1 MSDKEVDP
9 DVAAAQDFLKN
20 LGAETSST
28 VEVPAVASAAAPAA
42 SAALVEPKPTPKERF
57 DALVNKTSDVLG
69 TAPIG
74 AAAAGA
80 IAGTLARRVPLSPP
94 NFSSADVA
102 QAQAAANAERAGMQ
116 VASEGENAARA
127 AHAATLPALV
137 EQHKF
142 AEANLGTARNALQ
155 DAIAHGQRIGLPG
168 ADTLDVIQGTTP
180 RGPTNPATSPWAR
193 EVGQHLSAKQLSEGF
208 KSGEQTVDKLR
219 AAGQVPGSYLNTV
232 TQAGP
237 YAPTQT
243 GRILVPQAHAA
254 NTSEVAE
261 AAAQKLKA
269 AQTQYIEAMKAKA
282 AAQAALESH
291 GTAPRAVT
299 DAERVA
305 QNAAI
310 NTARA
315 EEAARSAAVGAEG
328 FIPKAG
334 RVISKIPFMGA
345 LSGGAAGLDVLGAI
359 EQEKKGNHARAAVK
373 ALSALGGGIGMVPTP
388 YTRLGGLALQAPEM
402 AWGAYD
408 YLNPPAAGT
417 K

>member
-1 MSDKEVDP
+1 MSEKEVDP
-9 DVAAAQDFLKN
+9 DVKAAQDFLKT
-20 LGAETSST
+20 LG
-28 VEVPAVASAAAPAA
+28 VEAPPAVAAPAA
-42 SAALVEPKPTPKERF
+42 SAASAASTEEPKPKLTPKERF
-57 DALVNKTSDVLG
+57 DALVNKASDVLG
-69 TAPIG
+69 TGTAG
-74 AAAAGA
+74 AATTGA
-80 IAGTLARRVPLSPP
+80 VAGTLARRIPLSPP
-94 NFSSADVA
+94 NFSPADVA

-116 VASEGENAARA
+116 VASEGVEAARA
-127 AHAATLPALV
+127 AHAATLPDLLK
-137 EQHKF
+137 QHQF
-142 AEANLGTARNALQ
+142 AEANLGSARTALE
-155 DAIAHGQRIGLPG
+155 DAVAHGQRIGLPG

-208 KSGEQTVDKLR
+208 KSGEQGVGQLH
-219 AAGQVPGSYLNTV
+219 AAGQVPKSYLSTV
-232 TQAGP
+232 TEAGA

-243 GRILVPQAHAA
+243 GRILVPQAYAA
-254 NTSEVAE
+254 KTSETAE
-261 AAAQKLKA
+261 AAAQKLKT
-269 AQTQYIEAMKAKA
+269 AQAQHTEAMKAKA
-282 AAQAALESH
+282 AAQAALEGH
-291 GTAPRAVT
+291 GAAPRAVT

-315 EEAARSAAVGAEG
+315 EEAARSAAAGAEG
-328 FIPKAG
+328 FLPKAG

-359 EQEKKGNHARAAVK
+359 EEQRKGNPVRAASK
-373 ALSALGGGIGMVPTP
+373 ALSAVGGGMGMIPTP